1 MALHPTDEEDSKPE
15 ALTLFNRKK
24 EEQRKKQEQREKE
37 ERTKKKQA
45 ARKKAASAPPFQ
57 AILSPVPHN
66 KQKRNTSMNWKIKDI
81 ELANISRFRGELMGA
96 AMLFIILFHVALP
109 REDAFFGLRRMG
121 NVGVDMFLF
130 LSGIGLWFSWMKNP
144 SAKHFFIRRYLRIYP
159 TWLIIACLFYIPS
172 FQGGSTWNWIYLFG
186 EITINWGFWL
196 HDELNFWYI
205 PATMML
211 YLFAPAYMELIKR
224 HPIYRWLPVVMIM
237 WCILVQYVTPI
248 HQAVGHLEIFWS
260 RVPIFFIGI
269 NMGEMV
275 RQKQTLDG
283 ASIWMIW
290 LMFLM
295 TLLASIFL
303 EQEKHGM
310 FPLFLERM
318 LYIPL
323 TITSILLLNR
333 IFRRTPNWFNK
344 GFMFV
349 GALSLECY
357 LLHIH
362 FVLKYIEPY
371 HLGYWPTFFIC
382 IGITLPAAWILS
394 KIAGWISKELAK
406 FIK

>member
-1 MALHPTDEEDSKPE
+1 MALHPTDEEDSKSE

-45 ARKKAASAPPFQ
+45 ARKKAASAPPLQ
-57 AILSPVPHN
+57 AIPSPVPHN

-130 LSGIGLWFSWMKNP
+130 LSGIGLWFSWMKNS

-159 TWLIIACLFYIPS
+159 TWLIIACLFYIPT

-211 YLFAPAYMELIKR
+211 YLFAPAYMELIRR

-283 ASIWMIW
+283 TSIWMIW

-333 IFRRTPNWFNK
+333 IFRRTPGWFNK

>member
-1 MALHPTDEEDSKPE
+1 
-15 ALTLFNRKK
+15 
-24 EEQRKKQEQREKE
+24 
-37 ERTKKKQA
+37 
-45 ARKKAASAPPFQ
+45 
-57 AILSPVPHN
+57 
-66 KQKRNTSMNWKIKDI
+66 MNWKIKDI

-159 TWLIIACLFYIPS
+159 TWLIIACLFYIPT

-333 IFRRTPNWFNK
+333 IFRRTPGWFNK

-371 HLGYWPTFFIC
+371 HLGYWPTFFLC

>member
-45 ARKKAASAPPFQ
+45 ARKKAASAPPLQ
-57 AILSPVPHN
+57 AIPSPVPHN

-144 SAKHFFIRRYLRIYP
+144 SVKHFFIRRYLRIYP

-333 IFRRTPNWFNK
+333 IFRRTPGWFNK

-362 FVLKYIEPY
+362 FVLKYIEPH

-382 IGITLPAAWILS
+382 IGITLPAAWILG